1 MYGLPMPAP
10 WSYHTTS
17 SSSNY
22 LGYLAYSASAAIA
35 LEGDEQMFSDQE
47 YNSEAAHPHGNSH
60 NGSGGGGSY
69 SPAVRPRA
77 DQPPQQQQQQQ
88 QFTPPTA
95 AAGSPRSRSLTSG
108 TGSLSNSATSSTNGM
123 TFMLVMLEKAM
134 TDLKKRCVVEP
145 SSELALQQMI

>member
-10 WSYHTTS
+10 WSYHTTT

-35 LEGDEQMFSDQE
+35 LEGDERMFSDQE

-60 NGSGGGGSY
+60 NGSGGGGGGGGGSY

-77 DQPPQQQQQQQ
+77 NQPAQQ

-134 TDLKKRCVVEP
+134 TDIKKRCVVEP
-145 SSELALQQMI
+145 TSELLLQQMI